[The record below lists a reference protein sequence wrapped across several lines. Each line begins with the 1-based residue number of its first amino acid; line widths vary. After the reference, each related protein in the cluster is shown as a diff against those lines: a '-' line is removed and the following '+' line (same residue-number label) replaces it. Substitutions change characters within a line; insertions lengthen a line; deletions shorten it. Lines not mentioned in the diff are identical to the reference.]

1 MLKRIS
7 KLTVVSRL
15 KQSPEEGFSKEPVL
29 EHGEHGSWD
38 CALEDAA
45 GLCVRRT
52 INLTTISLSI
62 GEKRDKQKCHSKT
75 AMALK

>member
-1 MLKRIS
+1 
-7 KLTVVSRL
+7 
-15 KQSPEEGFSKEPVL
+15 VL
-29 EHGEHGSWD
+29 EYGEHGSWD